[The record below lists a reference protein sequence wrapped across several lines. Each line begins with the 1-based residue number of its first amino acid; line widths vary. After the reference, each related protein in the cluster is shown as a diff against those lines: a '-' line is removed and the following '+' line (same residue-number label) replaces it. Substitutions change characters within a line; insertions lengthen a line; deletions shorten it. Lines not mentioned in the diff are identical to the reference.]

1 MQWIDQKRAG
11 CLMSCRRREEAART
25 TRRHTERQRSFSRL
39 YQAARAG
46 IARPAGAHRAQA
58 WKEGEAALC

>member
-1 MQWIDQKRAG
+1 M
-11 CLMSCRRREEAART
+11 LCRRRQEAART
-25 TRRHTERQRSFSRL
+25 TRRHMERQRSFSRL

-58 WKEGEAALC
+58 WKEGEATLC